1 MEFIINPQQHQMQQ
15 HFYQNQ
21 RYSFGDFDTKK
32 ITLFYSGSG
41 TMTSTMTDK
50 TIPTNVII
58 TDASDSAS
66 YVTATYDGS
75 GNFVFNLVEPIIIDK
90 MSDVFLDSFSM
101 LNCSSTPTNAVNA
114 SGATFGTVLKF
125 NDINQ
130 NNFSN
135 NTAIHNGELIVL
147 DEEIA
152 SNDSGT
158 FVTAK
163 NKKFNYMGV
172 IQPGRYKTINGK
184 LTTINNQPWLSNT
197 KNLVFSIELVI
208 SNKS

>member
-1 MEFIINPQQHQMQQ
+1 MDFIINPHQQQMQQ
-15 HFYQNQ
+15 QFFQNQ

-32 ITLFYSGSG
+32 ITLFYSGPGTINSTQTTETLVSNTITTNSSG
-41 TMTSTMTDK
+41 TPS
-50 TIPTNVII
+50 
-58 TDASDSAS
+58 S

-75 GNFVFNLVEPIIIDK
+75 GNFVFNLVEPISIDK
-90 MSDVFLDSFSM
+90 MSDVFLDSFSI
-101 LNCSSTPTNAVNA
+101 LNCSSNNA
-114 SGATFGTVLKF
+114 SGTSLGAVLKF

-135 NTAIHNGELIVL
+135 NTTIHDGELIIL

-152 SNDSGT
+152 SNGSGT
-158 FVTAK
+158 FVNAK

-172 IQPGRYKTINGK
+172 MQPGRYKTINGK
-184 LTTINNQPWLSNT
+184 LTNIENESWTNT
-197 KNLVFSIELVI
+197 SGKNLVFSIELVI

>member
-1 MEFIINPQQHQMQQ
+1 MDFIINPSQHQMQQ
-15 HFYQNQ
+15 HFYQNS
-21 RYSFGDFDTKK
+21 RYSFGDFDSKK

-41 TMTSTMTDK
+41 TMTSSMTGK

-58 TDASDSAS
+58 TNASGSAS
-66 YVTATYDGS
+66 YVTATYDSS

-101 LNCSSTPTNAVNA
+101 LNCSSSNGNA
-114 SGATFGTVLKF
+114 SGASFGAVLKF
-125 NDINQ
+125 DDINQ

-135 NTAIHNGELIVL
+135 NTTIHDGELIVL
-147 DEEIA
+147 DKEIA
-152 SNDSGT
+152 TNGSAT

-172 IQPGRYKTINGK
+172 IQPGKYKTINGK
-184 LTTINNQPWLSNT
+184 LTNIDNKYWNNAAPG
-197 KNLVFSIELVI
+197 NLVFSIELVI

>member
-1 MEFIINPQQHQMQQ
+1 MDFIINPPQHQMQQ

-41 TMTSTMTDK
+41 TMTSSQTGDTLVSN
-50 TIPTNVII
+50 TII
-58 TDASDSAS
+58 TNTSDSAS
-66 YVTATYDGS
+66 YVTATYNSDGE
-75 GNFVFNLVEPIIIDK
+75 FVFNLVEPIIIDK
-90 MSDVFLDSFSM
+90 MSDIFLDNFTIY
-101 LNCSSTPTNAVNA
+101 NCSGVNGDA
-114 SGATFGTVLKF
+114 EKGANYGAVLKF

-135 NTAIHNGELIVL
+135 NTTIHDGELIVL
-147 DEEIA
+147 DTDTA
-152 SNDSGT
+152 MNGSGT
-158 FVTAK
+158 FIIAK

-172 IQPGRYKTINGK
+172 MQPGRYKTINGK
-184 LTTINNQPWLSNT
+184 LTNIDNKRWTNPTAN
-197 KNLVFSIELVI
+197 NLVFSIELVI